1 MPNESDLQL
10 FSGGTGPLLRT
21 INVQTYIGGQ
31 LTTVQME
38 VAALS
43 DAQGNIID
51 LQDASWKRSMLLE
64 LTAIRIG
71 LEKQL
76 GENLIDLA
84 AGEVDT

>member
-1 MPNESDLQL
+1 VANESDLQL

-38 VAALS
+38 VAAIS
-43 DAQGNIID
+43 DDAGRIID
-51 LQDASWKRSMLLE
+51 LRAAAWQRAMLLE

-71 LEKQL
+71 LEKQT